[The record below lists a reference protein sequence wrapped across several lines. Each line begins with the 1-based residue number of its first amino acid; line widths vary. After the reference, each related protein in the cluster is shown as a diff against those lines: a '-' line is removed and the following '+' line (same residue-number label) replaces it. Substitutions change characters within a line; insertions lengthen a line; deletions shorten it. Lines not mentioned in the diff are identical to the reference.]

1 MKEQKRT
8 NDELR
13 KYYMIEA
20 LTNKKTQ
27 ADYIKSQQNITEEKR
42 KAMELEKKSR
52 IKQEL
57 EKKILEETIRIQ
69 EVEQKKQSLEEKE
82 IEVMNTLKT
91 TTQIHQAEVENY
103 ERLTQSAAKNRKY
116 YLGKGDIE

>member
-103 ERLTQSAAKNRKY
+103 EKLTKSSVKNKKY
-116 YLGKGDIE
+116 YQNNNE